1 MNDKEI
7 EIFAGARVQD
17 VVLKF
22 SKQAYQTTLSGQTTI
37 VDKNNNPVDLEG
49 EVSDGQRLHLSY
61 PENQKGERL
70 KK

>member
-22 SKQAYQTTLSGQTTI
+22 SKQAYKTTLSGQATI
-37 VDKNNNPVDLEG
+37 LDKNNNPVDLEG
-49 EVSDGQRLHLSY
+49 EVSDGQRLYLSY
-61 PENQKGERL
+61 PENR
-70 KK
+70 

>member
-22 SKQAYQTTLSGQTTI
+22 SKQAYQTALSGKTTI
-37 VDKNNNPVDLEG
+37 LDKNNNPVDLEG
-49 EVSDGQRLHLSY
+49 EVSDGQRLYLSY
-61 PENQKGERL
+61 PENR
-70 KK
+70 